1 MVTAVWSN
9 PRQRFS
15 SRFASCENV
24 VHKSA
29 KARKL
34 ESSTAGKGCVAENT
48 YAYVPAACTPP
59 RSVPSPR
66 EKVVGNAYTTAE
78 ERPSEAGSDTTE
90 VWVEMGLRVKDIRVR
105 CVFQY
110 DRDESGTSFKRMF
123 LVREGLERLPLDNAE
138 TEVKCVFF
146 FCPCRVVLFWHCPS
160 LSCAFFCLF
169 FFASNERLGEA
180 CGNTELTGSCERDTQ
195 IASHLPSPPLRL
207 REVNG
212 DAWATIFML
221 LDLTSVAFPRPSCL
235 KYLRGRCLHGCR
247 LLRARRFVSVL

>member
-146 FCPCRVVLFWHCPS
+146 FALAVLFCFGTAHHSP
-160 LSCAFFCLF
+160 ALF
-169 FFASNERLGEA
+169 FVSFFLLQTNGWARPAATLNSRVA
-180 CGNTELTGSCERDTQ
+180 
-195 IASHLPSPPLRL
+195 
-207 REVNG
+207 VNG
-212 DAWATIFML
+212 TH
-221 LDLTSVAFPRPSCL
+221 R
-235 KYLRGRCLHGCR
+235 
-247 LLRARRFVSVL
+247 